1 LDFFKYAFGLLA
13 TIAVIAAAYY
23 ATWWISKRANGGSS
37 GGGRNIRVLE
47 RFAFSKD
54 KLLCLVLVNGKT
66 YLIAFTNG
74 GVSVIDSY
82 DEPLEDAPAGSVP
95 RPDFV
100 AAMRDAWEKRKV
112 GK

>member
-1 LDFFKYAFGLLA
+1 
-13 TIAVIAAAYY
+13 
-23 ATWWISKRANGGSS
+23 
-37 GGGRNIRVLE
+37 VLE

-54 KLLCLVLVNGKT
+54 KLLCLVLVNGRT

-82 DEPLEDAPAGSVP
+82 DEPLEAVSSNAVP

-100 AAMRDAWEKRKV
+100 AAMRDAWNKRKED
-112 GK
+112 K